1 MPIQFISPKKAVNS
15 AFLKLPVSVEN
26 MERFRL
32 SLANLYKKRDAARDE
47 EYHKGEIWGF
57 LKGIFNPD
65 YSVQVKR
72 PIDLAIFNGNDTSAK
87 PAVII
92 EVKSPTNTT
101 EMFSEQHPN
110 TKALQELVYYFM
122 QEYIRFENHE
132 IRYLAITNFD
142 EWYFF
147 DTKDFVWY
155 FASKSKP
162 VFEQFWKFKNNQMSG
177 NKTSDFYNDI
187 AKPAIDDFLKTCDIN
202 VVHFNLAGAVKNT
215 EKFPELVEG
224 NVEHYCE
231 PLRCKAKMYRRFRKV
246 CERTRLLALCSYR
259 LR

>member
-1 MPIQFISPKKAVNS
+1 MLTINLYFLYMPIQFISPKKAVNS

-92 EVKSPTNTT
+92 EVMSSVKLLIP
-101 EMFSEQHPN
+101 
-110 TKALQELVYYFM
+110 LQ
-122 QEYIRFENHE
+122 
-132 IRYLAITNFD
+132 T
-142 EWYFF
+142 
-147 DTKDFVWY
+147 
-155 FASKSKP
+155 
-162 VFEQFWKFKNNQMSG
+162 
-177 NKTSDFYNDI
+177 
-187 AKPAIDDFLKTCDIN
+187 
-202 VVHFNLAGAVKNT
+202 
-215 EKFPELVEG
+215 
-224 NVEHYCE
+224 
-231 PLRCKAKMYRRFRKV
+231 
-246 CERTRLLALCSYR
+246 
-259 LR
+259 

>member
-15 AFLKLPVSVEN
+15 AFLKLPISVEN

-47 EYHKGEIWGF
+47 EYHKGEILGF

-92 EVKSPTNTT
+92 EVKSPTNTA

-110 TKALQELVYYFM
+110 TKALQEVLYQYYG
-122 QEYIRFENHE
+122 
-132 IRYLAITNFD
+132 ITHKNEFD
-142 EWYFF
+142 VVKEG
-147 DTKDFVWY
+147 KI
-155 FASKSKP
+155 
-162 VFEQFWKFKNNQMSG
+162 
-177 NKTSDFYNDI
+177 FY
-187 AKPAIDDFLKTCDIN
+187 
-202 VVHFNLAGAVKNT
+202 
-215 EKFPELVEG
+215 
-224 NVEHYCE
+224 
-231 PLRCKAKMYRRFRKV
+231 
-246 CERTRLLALCSYR
+246 
-259 LR
+259 